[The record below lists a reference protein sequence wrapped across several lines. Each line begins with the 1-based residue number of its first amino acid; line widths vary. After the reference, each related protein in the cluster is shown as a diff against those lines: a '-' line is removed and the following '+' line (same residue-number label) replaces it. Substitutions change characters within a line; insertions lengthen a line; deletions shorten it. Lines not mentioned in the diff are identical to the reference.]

1 MTDARV
7 AAALE
12 HWAPRFIQN
21 GVDYNDFVA
30 TTARVSSWEDWLPE
44 WSRTA
49 AVHEREA
56 QECEAR
62 DRSLSAGHAWLRA
75 AVCHHFGKF
84 VWMVDRDLAA
94 AAGDRAVAA
103 MYHAHAHLDPTA
115 ERVAVPLDGEQ
126 VVANLRRPPGVPRPP
141 LVVLVP
147 GLDSTKEEFFWLEQ
161 SFLDR
166 GMATVSLD
174 GPGQGETAAL
184 LPARHDYEV
193 AVSALL
199 DVLAGRDDL
208 DLARTGLY
216 GVSLGGYY
224 APRVTAHEPRVR
236 AMVAMAGPYRW
247 GDLWDSLP
255 PMTRETWTV
264 KSHAT
269 SSGEARDRA
278 ALLDLT
284 GVCERIDV
292 PALYV
297 TGKLDRLVPWE
308 QTRQQS
314 EATAGSELLA
324 YDDGNHGCSNLS
336 AAVRPMMADWMRER
350 LAALPH

>member
-7 AAALE
+7 AAAIE
-12 HWAPRFIQN
+12 HWAPRFVQN
-21 GVDYNDFVA
+21 GVDHNDFVA
-30 TTARVSSWEDWLPE
+30 TTARVATWEDWLPE

-49 AVHEREA
+49 ERHEREA
-56 QECEAR
+56 QECESR
-62 DRSLSAGHAWLRA
+62 ERTLSAGHAWLRA

-84 VWMVDRDLAA
+84 VWMVDRDLSAE
-94 AAGDRAVAA
+94 AGERSVAA
-103 MYHAHAHLDPTA
+103 LRRAHAHLDPTA
-115 ERVAVPLDGEQ
+115 ERVTVPLEGAR
-126 VVANLRRPPGVPRPP
+126 VVGNLRRPPGVDRPP

-193 AVSALL
+193 AVTAVLDLL
-199 DVLAGRDDL
+199 EGREDL
-208 DLARTGLY
+208 DLSRTGLY

-264 KSHAT
+264 KSHAG
-269 SSGEARDRA
+269 SSAEARDRA
-278 ALLDLT
+278 AALDLT
-284 GVCERIDV
+284 DVCEQIAV
-292 PALYV
+292 PTLYV

-308 QTRQQS
+308 QTRQQAES
-314 EATAGSELLA
+314 TPGAELIA

-336 AAVRPMMADWMRER
+336 VSVRPMMADWMSEHLTPR
-350 LAALPH
+350 